1 MHKISIL
8 SSSGKPHERNFSSRN
23 VIFPARCEDI
33 DYERILDRGGAVLHA
48 TADNESVSRAQFE
61 RFPLAVHFQMP
72 THNVDDLIVRM
83 AVHRSRPSLHHLV
96 LGEKELVV
104 VREHAACQAGFRMR
118 LFGLVTR
125 RDYKLGISLALRFH
139 FVSLVQGASA
149 VRSDLA
155 AMVFLASF
163 TSWAYRIAKLLIN
176 SGFRS
181 SIACF
186 KINSPPTPNAAAPA

>member
-8 SSSGKPHERNFSSRN
+8 SSSGKTHERNFNSRN
-23 VIFPARCEDI
+23 VIFPAGREDI

-61 RFPLAVHFQMP
+61 RFSMAVHFQVP
-72 THNVDDLIVRM
+72 AHNVDNLIVRM
-83 AVHRSRPSLHHLV
+83 AVHRSRPTLHHLV

-104 VREHAACQAGFRMR
+104 VSQHAACQARFRMGF
-118 LFGLVTR
+118 FGLVTR
-125 RDYKLGISLALRFH
+125 RDYKVGISFALRFH
-139 FVSLVQGASA
+139 FAPRVQRASA

-155 AMVFLASF
+155 AVGFLASF

-176 SGFRS
+176 FSFRS
-181 SIACF
+181 
-186 KINSPPTPNAAAPA
+186 